1 MTHRMKAARRGLPV
15 KRESGIVLIL
25 VLFGIVAMALAG
37 VALVR
42 ATQTTNM
49 IAGNFA
55 FKQAALAAT
64 DSAIELAYAQLDTL
78 IVASADANYPS
89 GCTAG
94 ACVYY
99 PTRQATDINGIPTA
113 VGNWSAVPANTV
125 NTTYSAQYVIDRLC
139 SGVLPVTDPAANCY
153 IGQGVAAGGSKKVG
167 DFSFSSSPQ
176 IYYRVSVRVS
186 GPRNTKSFVQA
197 IVAK

>member
-1 MTHRMKAARRGLPV
+1 MNATRRSLPAGKQSGL
-15 KRESGIVLIL
+15 VLIL

-64 DSAIELAYAQLDTL
+64 DSAVELAYAQLDTL
-78 IVASADANYPS
+78 IVASAEATYPA
-89 GCTAG
+89 GCAVG
-94 ACVYY
+94 ACLYY

-113 VGNWSAVPANTV
+113 VGDWSAVPTNMV
-125 NTTYSAQYVIDRLC
+125 NTSYSAQYVIDRLC
-139 SGVLPVTDPAANCY
+139 SGALPVTDPALNCY
-153 IGQGVAAGGSKKVG
+153 VDKGIVAGGSKKVG
-167 DFSFSSSPQ
+167 DTSFASSPQ
-176 IYYRVSVRVS
+176 VFYRVSVRVS

>member
-1 MTHRMKAARRGLPV
+1 MKSVRRILPSR
-15 KRESGIVLIL
+15 RESGIVLIL
-25 VLFGIVAMALAG
+25 VLIGIVAMALAG
-37 VALVR
+37 IALVR

-64 DSAIELAYAQLDTL
+64 DSAIELAYGQLDTL
-78 IVASADANYPS
+78 VVTTPDAAYPA

-99 PTRQATDINGIPTA
+99 PTRQATDTNGIPTA
-113 VGNWSAVPANTV
+113 VGDWSAVPASVV
-125 NTTYSAQYVIDRLC
+125 NTSYSAQYVIDRLC
-139 SGVLPVTDPAANCY
+139 SGGLPVTDITANCY
-153 IGQGVAAGGSKKVG
+153 AGQGNVAGGSKKVG
-167 DFSFSSSPQ
+167 DVSFASSPKVF
-176 IYYRVSVRVS
+176 YRVSVRVS

-197 IVAK
+197 IVTK

>member
-1 MTHRMKAARRGLPV
+1 MKSTPGALPA
-15 KRESGIVLIL
+15 KRERGIVLIL
-25 VLFGIVAMALAG
+25 VLIGIVAMTLAG
-37 VALVR
+37 IALVR

-64 DSAIELAYAQLDTL
+64 DAGIELAYAQLDA
-78 IVASADANYPS
+78 IVATSKDAAYPA

-94 ACVYY
+94 ACIYY
-99 PTRQATDINGIPTA
+99 PTRQATDSNGIPTA
-113 VGNWSAVPANTV
+113 VGDWSAVPATV
-125 NTTYSAQYVIDRLC
+125 VNSSYSTQYVVDRLC
-139 SGVLPVTDPAANCY
+139 SGVPPISDVALNCY
-153 IGQGVAAGGSKKVG
+153 VGQGAGAGGSKKVG
-167 DFSFSSSPQ
+167 ETVFSSSPQ
-176 IYYRVSVRVS
+176 VYYRVSVRVS